1 VSLTVFGCTGRSFSA
16 AIIPHTAHVTTLGL
30 MKPQDAVNLESDM
43 LARYVEKLT
52 APYTRA

>member
-1 VSLTVFGCTGRSFSA
+1 VFGCTGRSFCA
-16 AIIPHTAHVTTLGL
+16 TIIPHTAHATTLGL